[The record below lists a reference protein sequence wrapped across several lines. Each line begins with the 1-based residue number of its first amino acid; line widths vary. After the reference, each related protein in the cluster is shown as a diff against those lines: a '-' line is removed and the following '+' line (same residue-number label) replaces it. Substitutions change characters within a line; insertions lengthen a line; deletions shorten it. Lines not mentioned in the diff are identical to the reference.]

1 MGQKVHPIGFRLGIS
16 KEWDSRWYA
25 DKEYAENVH
34 KDLAIRKFIKKRL
47 ERAGV
52 SKIEIE
58 RASDNLK
65 VDIYSARPGI
75 VIGRK
80 GQEVDKLKNDLKR
93 LTGNIVTVN
102 IHEIKKAEIDAQLVA
117 ENIAMQILRRVSYRR
132 AMKRSITNALRY
144 GAQGIKICCAGRL
157 GGTEIARTEWF
168 REGRVPLH
176 TLKADLEYGV
186 EEAKASYGIIGIKV
200 WIDKGESA
208 SRKKI
213 NRSQSNKK
221 EFAERFKN
229 ENVKAPWYLPLI

>member
-16 KEWDSRWYA
+16 KSWDSKWYA
-25 DKEYAENVH
+25 DKDYAENVH
-34 KDLAIRKFIKKRL
+34 SDLKIRSFIKKKL

-80 GQEVDKLKNDLKR
+80 GQEVDKLKNDLKQ
-93 LTGNIVTVN
+93 LAGKIVTVN
-102 IHEIKKAEIDAQLVA
+102 IHEIKKAEIDAQLIA
-117 ENIAMQILRRVSYRR
+117 ENISMQILRRVSYRR
-132 AMKRSITNALRY
+132 AMKRSITSALRY
-144 GAQGIKICCAGRL
+144 GAQGIKISCAGRL

-176 TLKADLEYGV
+176 TLKADIDYGFV
-186 EEAKASYGIIGIKV
+186 ESKASYGIIGIKV
-200 WIDKGESA
+200 WIYKGDV
-208 SRKKI
+208 I
-213 NRSQSNKK
+213 DKK
-221 EFAERFKN
+221 EVKNAGN
-229 ENVKAPWYLPLI
+229 ENI

>member
-93 LTGNIVTVN
+93 LTGKIVTVN

-176 TLKADLEYGV
+176 TLKADIDYGF

-200 WIDKGESA
+200 WIYKGDVA

-213 NRSQSNKK
+213 NRSESGKK
-221 EFAERFKN
+221 
-229 ENVKAPWYLPLI
+229 

>member
-16 KEWDSRWYA
+16 KSWDSRWYA
-25 DKEYAENVH
+25 DKDYAKNVH
-34 KDLAIRKFIKKRL
+34 SDLKVRSFIKKKL

-80 GQEVDKLKNDLKR
+80 GQEVDKLKNDLKQ
-93 LTGNIVTVN
+93 LTGKIVTVN
-102 IHEIKKAEIDAQLVA
+102 IHEIKKAEIDAQLIA
-117 ENIAMQILRRVSYRR
+117 ENVGMQVLRRVSYRR
-132 AMKRSITNALRY
+132 AMKRSITSALRY
-144 GAQGIKICCAGRL
+144 GAQGIKISCAGRL

-176 TLKADLEYGV
+176 TLKADIDYGFY
-186 EEAKASYGIIGIKV
+186 EAKASYGIIGIKV
-200 WIDKGESA
+200 WIYKGDVIDKKDVTNTG
-208 SRKKI
+208 
-213 NRSQSNKK
+213 
-221 EFAERFKN
+221 N
-229 ENVKAPWYLPLI
+229 ENK

>member
-1 MGQKVHPIGFRLGIS
+1 
-16 KEWDSRWYA
+16 
-25 DKEYAENVH
+25 
-34 KDLAIRKFIKKRL
+34 LAIRKFIKKRL

-93 LTGNIVTVN
+93 LTGKIVTVN

-176 TLKADLEYGV
+176 TLKADIDYGF

-200 WIDKGESA
+200 WIYKGDVA

-213 NRSQSNKK
+213 NRSESGKK
-221 EFAERFKN
+221 
-229 ENVKAPWYLPLI
+229 